1 MNCICA
7 TRAFRR
13 TPAASSP
20 IPYSSRSGGVVR
32 RQPLRSRRPRKGGGI
47 RRRGR
52 SLAPEHPPRQG
63 RPSDRRGRRAA
74 NLASPRPGTPPG
86 VGAAD
91 PRHHGQQRQNH
102 HEGAG
107 QPRTGREIR
116 SLCHP
121 GQPEQPHRRTADPVG
136 NDPRRGVRHR
146 GDGCE
151 RVRGDRPALLDRGT
165 QLRHRHQHRTSPP
178 GRLRRPGG
186 CPARERRAVR
196 LARPDR
202 RARFRS
208 CQRPGS

>member
-151 RVRGDRPALLDRGT
+151 RVREIALLCSIAEPNYGIVTNIGRAHLEGFGGPEGVRRGKASCT
-165 QLRHRHQHRTSPP
+165 TGSPGP
-178 GRLRRPGG
+178 EGAFSFLPTT
-186 CPARERRAVR
+186 
-196 LARPDR
+196 
-202 RARFRS
+202 RS
-208 CQRPGS
+208 

>member
-20 IPYSSRSGGVVR
+20 TPYSSRSGGR
-32 RQPLRSRRPRKGGGI
+32 RSTATASQPTPSKGGGI

-107 QPRTGREIR
+107 QPRTGREVR

-136 NDPRRGVRHR
+136 DDPRRGVRHR

-178 GRLRRPGG
+178 GRFRAARRVSGAGKASCTTGSPGPEG
-186 CPARERRAVR
+186 AFSFLPTT
-196 LARPDR
+196 
-202 RARFRS
+202 RS
-208 CQRPGS
+208 